1 VLQKALIKKQL
12 DAVFHRQVDAEREFL
27 SIAAQMTC
35 HLTVKPTILSVTQWH
50 QTNVGELVVE
60 RVRLSKALR
69 REVPLEDAG
78 IRRTKLTP
86 SQ

>member
-1 VLQKALIKKQL
+1 MSVHLNSNHVVLQKALIKKQL

-35 HLTVKPTILSVTQWH
+35 HLTVKVDSKTDDF
-50 QTNVGELVVE
+50 E
-60 RVRLSKALR
+60 RARLSKALR

-78 IRRTKLTP
+78 IRRTKVIP